1 MKQIVIITEN
11 KPGIIADIATALTEH
26 EINIESF
33 DVETDDDH
41 GIFSLNVDQNYDLAL
56 RVLLEKGYNA
66 VTEDA
71 IVIRLEDKPGA
82 LARVAQRFA
91 QANINVRS
99 VRIIRRLT
107 DYSLVAISTDRTDE
121 AMQLVE
127 DLRVF

>member
-11 KPGIIADIATALTEH
+11 KPGIIADIASALTDH

-33 DVETDDDH
+33 DVETDEDH
-41 GIFSLNVDQNYDLAL
+41 GVFSLNVNKDYDLAL

-99 VRIIRRLT
+99 VRIIRRLS
-107 DYSLVAISTDRTDE
+107 DYSLVAISTERTDE